1 MINDNDSFV
10 HTGMQRT
17 AKYAYIG
24 VSIASIALGIIFLVF
39 PRFSLDMVTVIC
51 GALITLFGAVKIVGY
66 FSKDLYRLAFQH
78 DLVFGIVLA
87 VIGIITMIRPARA
100 TDFICVVI
108 GTAVLADGILKL
120 RTAIS
125 SKKFGIRYWWLILI
139 SAAAASI
146 LGVLL
151 VIRPSGSAEILTML
165 LGCSLIAEGI
175 LSLCTALAAVRI
187 IKHQRPDVIE
197 GQGRPLD

>member
-39 PRFSLDMVTVIC
+39 PRFSLDMVTIIC
-51 GALITLFGAVKIVGY
+51 GALKIVGY

-78 DLVFGIVLA
+78 DLVFGIILA

-108 GTAVLADGILKL
+108 GTAVLADGVLKL

-125 SKKFGIRYWWLILI
+125 SKKFGIRYWWLILV